1 MYMCMF
7 VLNDPDR
14 LDDILQAWN
23 EAGLSGATILE
34 STGSYRYRANLSKL
48 HMRFLPEAHQLL
60 SEEFNYT
67 LFVLVPDREQV
78 DRCLHAVEQIIGD
91 LNDPDTGV
99 FAAWPLEVIKGVPQ
113 SPSKEDRA

>member
-7 VLNDPDR
+7 VLNDPDY
-14 LDDILQAWN
+14 LDNVLEAWN
-23 EAGLSGATILE
+23 TAGISGATILE
-34 STGSYRYRANLSKL
+34 SAGSYRYRANLSKL

-78 DRCLHAVEQIIGD
+78 DKCLLTVEQIIGD

-99 FAAWPLEVIKGVPQ
+99 FAAWPLAVIKGVPQ
-113 SPSKEDRA
+113 SAAKGDA